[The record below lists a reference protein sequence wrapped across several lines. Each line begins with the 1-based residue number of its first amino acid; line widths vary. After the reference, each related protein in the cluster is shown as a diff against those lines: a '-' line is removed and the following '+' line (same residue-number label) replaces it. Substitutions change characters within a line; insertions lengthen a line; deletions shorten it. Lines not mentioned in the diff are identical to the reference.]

1 MRTRPRPRLRTIL
14 LVLNLII
21 LILPLG
27 GIAFLHL
34 YENELIK
41 QTESELISQ
50 TALIAAFYKEE
61 FAVQLEIAKRN
72 DPRILR
78 RYAIVSAAEQTA
90 NDPFTPIP
98 PSLDLTSAVIH
109 PPSED
114 YSKRGEPD
122 PLASQAGEA
131 VVPAILEAKKINLSG
146 IRIVDSRG
154 VIVAS
159 SGADL
164 GLSMAGLPE
173 TATALKGKPVS
184 LLRMR
189 QSRTSVWPL
198 ESINRGSRIR
208 VHVALPILIENRAVG
223 AVVASRTPVDISQA
237 LYNIR
242 YQLLKGGL
250 FLLGIVFMMTLFASH
265 FIGRPVNAL
274 MRQIK
279 AIESGNRDG
288 RESLKTPA
296 VREFAQLSESLGKM
310 ADTLEQRSEYIRT
323 FAANV
328 SHEFKTP
335 LTSIHGSVEL
345 LKDHFAEMN
354 PAEREKF
361 LRMIDDQTQH
371 LEKMVRRL
379 LELARAEVYRPGGE
393 SAEIGPVLAGLAD
406 RYRERSLD
414 VRVEVEDVVRHADIS
429 PEVLLSILTNL
440 LDNAFFH
447 NRGKCSV
454 AVRVSAAGSDWPDTI
469 EILVS
474 DDGRGISQENTERIF
489 RPFFTTAR
497 DQGGS
502 GLGLTIVRALLEAHG
517 GSIELLTAAKGAS
530 FLVRIRSKY

>member
-1 MRTRPRPRLRTIL
+1 MRTRPRLRTIL
-14 LVLNLII
+14 LILNLII
-21 LILPLG
+21 LLLPLG

-61 FAVQLEIAKRN
+61 FSIHLESAKKH
-72 DPRILR
+72 DPQILR
-78 RYAIVSAAEQTA
+78 RYAVVSASELTA

-114 YSKRGEPD
+114 YAKQGEPD

-146 IRIVDSRG
+146 IRIVDFQG

-173 TATALKGKPVS
+173 TAMALKGKPLS
-184 LLRMR
+184 LLRKR
-189 QSRTSVWPL
+189 QSSTTVWL
-198 ESINRGSRIR
+198 METISRGSRIR

-223 AVVASRTPVDISQA
+223 AVVASRTPMDISQA

-250 FLLGIVFMMTLFASH
+250 FLVGIVLIVTLFASH
-265 FIGRPVNAL
+265 FIGKPVNAL

-279 AIESGNRDG
+279 AIESGTGDG
-288 RESLKTPA
+288 RESLKAPA
-296 VREFAQLSESLGKM
+296 VGEFAQLSDSLAKM
-310 ADTLEQRSEYIRT
+310 ADTLERRSEYIKT

-335 LTSIHGSVEL
+335 LTSIHGSIEL
-345 LKDHFAEMN
+345 LKDHFDEMS

-371 LEKMVRRL
+371 LDKMVKRL

-393 SAEIGPVLAGLAD
+393 ITELRPVLAGLAD
-406 RYRERSLD
+406 RYREKSLD
-414 VRVEVEDVVRHADIS
+414 VRIDVNDGVSHADIS
-429 PEVLLSILTNL
+429 PEVLLSILANL

-447 NRGKCSV
+447 NRGKCS
-454 AVRVSAAGSDWPDTI
+454 ARVSVSEGKGDFQDTV
-469 EILVS
+469 ELMVS
-474 DDGRGISQENTERIF
+474 DDGRGISKENSERVF

-517 GSIELLTAAKGAS
+517 GSIELLPAAQGAS
-530 FLVRIRSKY
+530 FLVRIGKKGVR

>member
-1 MRTRPRPRLRTIL
+1 MRTRPRLRTIL
-14 LVLNLII
+14 LILNLVI
-21 LILPLG
+21 LLLPLV

-61 FAVQLEIAKRN
+61 FSIRLEIAKKR
-72 DPRILR
+72 DPQILK
-78 RYAIVSAAEQTA
+78 RYAVVSSSELSAD
-90 NDPFTPIP
+90 DPFTPIP

-109 PPSED
+109 PPSD
-114 YSKRGEPD
+114 DFSKQGEPD
-122 PLASQAGEA
+122 PLASKAGEA

-146 IRIVDSRG
+146 IRIVDFQG

-164 GLSMAGLPE
+164 GLSMAGLTE
-173 TATALKGKPVS
+173 TAMALKGKPVS
-184 LLRMR
+184 LLRKR
-189 QSRTSVWPL
+189 QSGKTVWL
-198 ESINRGSRIR
+198 METISRGSRIR
-208 VHVALPILIENRAVG
+208 VHVALPILIENRALG
-223 AVVASRTPVDISQA
+223 AVVASRTPMEISQA

-250 FLLGIVFMMTLFASH
+250 FLVGIVLIMTLFASH
-265 FIGRPVNAL
+265 FIGKPVNAL

-279 AIESGNRDG
+279 AIESGTKDG
-288 RESLKTPA
+288 RESQKTPA

-310 ADTLEQRSEYIRT
+310 ADTLERRSEYIKT

-345 LKDHFAEMN
+345 LKDHFEAMSQ
-354 PAEREKF
+354 AEREKF

-371 LEKMVRRL
+371 LEKMVKRL

-393 SAEIGPVLAGLAD
+393 AAEIGPVLAGLAD

-414 VRVEVEDVVRHADIS
+414 VRIEVENGVSHAAIS
-429 PEVLLSILTNL
+429 SEVLLSILANL

-447 NRGKCSV
+447 NGGECSV
-454 AVRVSAAGSDWPDTI
+454 KVSVSEAKIGLQDTI
-469 EILVS
+469 DIVVS
-474 DDGRGISQENTERIF
+474 DNGKGISEENAERIF

-497 DQGGS
+497 DRGGS

-517 GSIELLTAAKGAS
+517 GSIELLPAAQGAS
-530 FLVRIRSKY
+530 FLIRIRKQC